1 MRHSSKVGIFSFFSG
16 AGFLDLAFDLNDSFE
31 VLFVNEIFEPFM
43 KAYQS
48 SRSALGIGKPLYGF
62 HNMDISEFSSG
73 KHSDY
78 LKDCITNAKSKYKAV
93 GFIGGP
99 PCPDF
104 SIAGKNRGEHGKN
117 GMLSDTYTD
126 IVIKNSPDFF
136 MFENVKGLYITK
148 KHRAFFESM
157 KTKFMDSGYR
167 LSERLINSLEYGVPQ
182 DRERIILIGFSE
194 QFIERIGRKESD
206 LRTFDWN
213 VGKRYEK
220 SIISKKRWPRQSE
233 FQVDSS
239 IPCPRKII
247 KEITVEHWFIKNQ
260 VDLHPNAKHHF
271 TPKAGLPKFNK
282 IPEGDDLKKSYKRL
296 HRWRYSPTV
305 AYGNNEVHLHPY
317 KARRLSVAEA
327 LALQSM
333 PKEFSI
339 PGDMT
344 LTNMFK
350 TVGNGVP
357 FLVASGLAG
366 SIISFIDSGSVP
378 LIVET

>member
-1 MRHSSKVGIFSFFSG
+1 MAQSDKIGIFSFFSG

-31 VLFVNEIFEPFM
+31 VLFVNELFEPFM
-43 KAYQS
+43 NAYQS
-48 SRSALGIGKPLYGF
+48 SRKELGIRKPLYGF
-62 HNMDISEFSSG
+62 YNTDITDFSSG
-73 KHSDY
+73 KQSSY
-78 LKDCITNAKSKYKAV
+78 LKDCMINAKSKFKAV
-93 GFIGGP
+93 GFVGGP

-104 SIAGKNRGEHGKN
+104 SVAGKNRGEHGKN
-117 GMLSDTYTD
+117 GKLSDTYTD
-126 IVIKNSPDFF
+126 LIVKNQPDFF
-136 MFENVKGLYITK
+136 MFENVKGLYTTK

-157 KTKFMDSGYR
+157 KTKLKNGGYE
-167 LSERLINSLEYGVPQ
+167 LSEKLINSLEYGVPQ
-182 DRERIILIGFSE
+182 DRERIILVGFSSKYIKSACRMLGNAE
-194 QFIERIGRKESD
+194 ALSG
-206 LRTFDWN
+206 FDWN
-213 VGKRYEK
+213 IGKRYEK
-220 SIISKKRWPRQSE
+220 NAISAKKWPRQSQ
-233 FQVDSS
+233 FHVDSS
-239 IPCPRKII
+239 VPCPRNII
-247 KEITVEHWFIKNQ
+247 KDITVEHWFKKNQ
-260 VDLHPNAKHHF
+260 VEVHPNAKHHF
-271 TPKAGLPKFNK
+271 KPKAGLPKFKK

-339 PGDMT
+339 PDDMT

-366 SIISFIDSGSVP
+366 SIRSFIDSLQRKG
-378 LIVET
+378 